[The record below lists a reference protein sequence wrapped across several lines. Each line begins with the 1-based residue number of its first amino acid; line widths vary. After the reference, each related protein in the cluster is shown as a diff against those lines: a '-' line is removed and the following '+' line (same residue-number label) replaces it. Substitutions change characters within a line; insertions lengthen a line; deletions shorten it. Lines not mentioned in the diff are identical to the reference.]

1 MSLLDPT
8 DRLPRSR
15 YDTGLIP
22 DRLAVASWR
31 ESMNV
36 LFDPRPHVGID
47 EGFHVKVDAALIG
60 ELGVGRVEGSA
71 QDFDRSRN
79 KIARDGMDGYLLQF
93 YLTGKSASRS
103 GDAPTTSPGDLYVID
118 MTQPLMTR
126 TSDHDQ
132 ISIIVPR
139 RSLAPSLN
147 SPDDSHER
155 VLPAG
160 LPLVSLLRDT
170 LQSLFRQFDAMT
182 VRDGELAAAPIISL
196 AAAAINSQ
204 VTEPTASGVEL
215 AVSAAIRRHIEDN
228 LLDPKLTVET
238 VMAQFGLSRR
248 TLYRMLEPHGGF
260 SSYVSSRRLRRARDV
275 LRMPNGQSIAIAD
288 LARSHGFL
296 NPEHFSRAFRREFG
310 LAPRQLRDLA
320 TSGNGSYPAPA
331 ATESDWSSW
340 IAHIGG

>member
-1 MSLLDPT
+1 MSLQDSA
-8 DRLPRSR
+8 DRLPRSKF
-15 YDTGLIP
+15 DTHLIP
-22 DRLAVASWR
+22 DRLAVASWH

-47 EGFHVKVDAALIG
+47 EGFHARVDAALVG

-93 YLTGKSASRS
+93 YLAGKSASRS
-103 GDAPTTSPGDLYVID
+103 GDAPATGPGDLYVID

-126 TSDHDQ
+126 TSEHDQ

-139 RSLAPSLN
+139 QRLAPSLN
-147 SPDDSHER
+147 SPDDCHQR
-155 VLPAG
+155 VLSAG

-170 LQSLFRQFDAMT
+170 LQNLFRQFDAMT
-182 VRDGELAAAPIISL
+182 VRDGELAAAPILAL

-204 VTEPTASGVEL
+204 VTEQTAKGVEL
-215 AVSAAIRRHIEDN
+215 AGSAAIRRHIEDH
-228 LLDPKLTVET
+228 LLDRKLTVET

-260 SSYVSSRRLRRARDV
+260 ASYVAGRRLRRARDT
-275 LRMPNGQSIAIAD
+275 LRSPDGQSIAIAD

-320 TSGNGSYPAPA
+320 TSGNGTHAAPA
-331 ATESDWSSW
+331 ATDSDWSSW
-340 IAHIGG
+340 IAQIGG